1 MDGNTTF
8 TNPTNSSNATE
19 FAPMPQFSVRWYQ
32 VDIVYVVVPC
42 ILAFMIVLGN
52 SLVIGAFRVNR
63 RLRTTSNMLLMSLAT
78 ADMMIGTISVPM
90 SVYDSV
96 PHVYHLGDI
105 YKISD
110 IIFGVS
116 SVLNLT
122 VISLER
128 CYALIYP
135 IKHRN
140 ICKGMPL
147 YIFNQSFWL
156 SCVDVNTLIHF
167 LRDFKHNFFKNFAF
181 FLACR
186 SFAAHPSVFSTISY
200 PKNYNNVIDICHGKG
215 IKLSGPILEISVPIT
230 RKHSLDEHFRFIFI
244 FVNTHKRDGALERR
258 HSAR

>member
-1 MDGNTTF
+1 M
-8 TNPTNSSNATE
+8 
-19 FAPMPQFSVRWYQ
+19 
-32 VDIVYVVVPC
+32 
-42 ILAFMIVLGN
+42 
-52 SLVIGAFRVNR
+52 
-63 RLRTTSNMLLMSLAT
+63 
-78 ADMMIGTISVPM
+78 PM

-105 YKISD
+105 YKILD

-140 ICKGMPL
+140 IRNGMPL
-147 YIFNQSFWL
+147 YIFNQFL
-156 SCVDVNTLIHF
+156 SYVDVNTLIHF

-181 FLACR
+181 FLACG
-186 SFAAHPSVFSTISY
+186 SFASHPSVFSTISY
-200 PKNYNNVIDICHGKG
+200 PKNYHDVIDICHGKG
-215 IKLSGPILEISVPIT
+215 IKLSRPILEISVPIT
-230 RKHSLDEHFRFIFI
+230 RKHSLDEHFLFIFI

>member
-1 MDGNTTF
+1 MDRNTTF
-8 TNPTNSSNATE
+8 TNATNSSNATE
-19 FAPMPQFSVRWYQ
+19 FAPMPQFSVRWYL
-32 VDIVYVVVPC
+32 VDIVYVVVSC
-42 ILAFMIVLGN
+42 ILAFVIVLGN

-78 ADMMIGTISVPM
+78 ADMMIGQFLCRCRFMTP
-90 SVYDSV
+90 
-96 PHVYHLGDI
+96 YHTSITWGTFIRSWTSSLE
-105 YKISD
+105 
-110 IIFGVS
+110 VS

-140 ICKGMPL
+140 IRNGMPL
-147 YIFNQSFWL
+147 YIFNQFL
-156 SCVDVNTLIHF
+156 SYVDVNTLIHF

-181 FLACR
+181 FLACG
-186 SFAAHPSVFSTISY
+186 SFASHPSVFSTISY
-200 PKNYNNVIDICHGKG
+200 PKNYHDVIDICHGKG
-215 IKLSGPILEISVPIT
+215 IKLSRPILEISVPIT
-230 RKHSLDEHFRFIFI
+230 RKHSLDEHFLFIFI

>member
-1 MDGNTTF
+1 MDRNTNF
-8 TNPTNSSNATE
+8 TNATNNSNAAE

-32 VDIVYVVVPC
+32 ADIVYVVVSC

-52 SLVIGAFRVNR
+52 SLVIGVFRVNR

-96 PHVYHLGDI
+96 PHVYNLGDI
-105 YKISD
+105 YKILD
-110 IIFGVS
+110 IIIGVS

-140 ICKGMPL
+140 IRNGMPL
-147 YIFNQSFWL
+147 YIFNQFL
-156 SCVDVNTLIHF
+156 SYVDVNTLIHF
-167 LRDFKHNFFKNFAF
+167 LRDFKHHFFKNFAF

-186 SFAAHPSVFSTISY
+186 SFASHPSVFSTISY
-200 PKNYNNVIDICHGKG
+200 PKNYHDVIDICHGKG
-215 IKLSGPILEISVPIT
+215 IKLSRPILEISVPIT
-230 RKHSLDEHFRFIFI
+230 RKHSLDEHFLFIFI